1 MTQEESEIGDIGGLD
16 PLLLALKDRGR
27 GLWAKS
33 YRDVGRRLWGWEQPS
48 DDSQRENGDLH
59 KELHFTN
66 NLNEQGP
73 SRKKPSPAKTLT
85 LAQRDTHQALDMYWN
100 IHGFM

>member
-33 YRDVGRRLWGWEQPS
+33 YRDVGRRL
-48 DDSQRENGDLH
+48 
-59 KELHFTN
+59 
-66 NLNEQGP
+66 
-73 SRKKPSPAKTLT
+73 
-85 LAQRDTHQALDMYWN
+85 
-100 IHGFM
+100 